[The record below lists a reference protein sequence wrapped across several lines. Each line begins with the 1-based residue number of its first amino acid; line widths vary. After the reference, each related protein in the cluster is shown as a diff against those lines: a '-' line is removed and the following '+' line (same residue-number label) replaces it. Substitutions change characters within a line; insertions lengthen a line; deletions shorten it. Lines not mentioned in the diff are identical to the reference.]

1 MSNRE
6 TCSKL
11 VPKDYPVE
19 ITKETQ
25 TSDCQIIEGKF
36 LSPLELYL
44 PGLVPEAAKD
54 AHFQL
59 ILPNKWKDEDY
70 KPVCLH
76 LAGTGDH
83 VSCANLNRR
92 WFVTQLPIFLVFLE
106 TSQPDRQAADEGSG
120 AGRDHPRKSFLRR
133 AQAGGSKRIVAA

>member
-11 VPKDYPVE
+11 VPKDYEVD
-19 ITKETQ
+19 ITKDEE
-25 TSDCQIIEGKF
+25 TSDCRILEGKF

-54 AHFQL
+54 AHFQM
-59 ILPNKWKDEDY
+59 ILPKKWKEDGY

-83 VSCANLNRR
+83 VRR
-92 WFVTQLPIFLVFLE
+92 CDNVYNSSSNF
-106 TSQPDRQAADEGSG
+106 
-120 AGRDHPRKSFLRR
+120 
-133 AQAGGSKRIVAA
+133 

>member
-19 ITKETQ
+19 VTSETY
-25 TSDCQIIEGKF
+25 TSDCKIIEGKF
-36 LSPLELYL
+36 LSPFDLYL
-44 PGLVPEAAKD
+44 PGVIPEVAKD
-54 AHFQL
+54 AHFQM

-83 VSCANLNRR
+83 V
-92 WFVTQLPIFLVFLE
+92 
-106 TSQPDRQAADEGSG
+106 
-120 AGRDHPRKSFLRR
+120 RK
-133 AQAGGSKRIVAA
+133 VC

>member
-19 ITKETQ
+19 ITKEEVNNECT
-25 TSDCQIIEGKF
+25 IIEGKF
-36 LSPLELYL
+36 FSPLELHL
-44 PGLVPEAAKD
+44 PGLVPEESQNAY
-54 AHFQL
+54 FQM
-59 ILPNKWKDEDY
+59 ILPNKWTEEDY

-83 VSCANLNRR
+83 VNK
-92 WFVTQLPIFLVFLE
+92 IFRSKLE
-106 TSQPDRQAADEGSG
+106 Q
-120 AGRDHPRKSFLRR
+120 KSLMN
-133 AQAGGSKRIVAA
+133 ATLI

>member
-11 VPKDYPVE
+11 VPHDYPVE
-19 ITKETQ
+19 VTSEQKF
-25 TSDCQIIEGKF
+25 SDCRIIEGKF

-44 PGLVPEAAKD
+44 PGLVPEASKD
-54 AHFQL
+54 AHFQM
-59 ILPNKWKDEDY
+59 ILPNEWKEDDY

-83 VSCANLNRR
+83 VREDNFRS
-92 WFVTQLPIFLVFLE
+92 
-106 TSQPDRQAADEGSG
+106 
-120 AGRDHPRKSFLRR
+120 
-133 AQAGGSKRIVAA
+133 